1 MRRLLLAMI
10 LVACGPAWACAQDT
24 LPVPPPGG
32 WFWQARPYSAWTPAE
47 LIQFFTD
54 SPWSRSAKLVE
65 PGVQL
70 TLGGPRYF
78 VQWYSSQTMREALVR
93 RRQLRG
99 EAEALE
105 SEEFLAAP
113 HESYQLYIY
122 AALFTADGSLR
133 ILPAEL
139 FEGLSEEDLVQGA
152 RLQFSAQEYASR
164 PDKVEFIRDPATS
177 ELRGLRLTFERAR
190 AAVPPETAQRGRVQL
205 TCPTARGS
213 LSVSFLLS
221 EMQRNGQPDL

>member
-1 MRRLLLAMI
+1 MRRLWVTMSLLAC
-10 LVACGPAWACAQDT
+10 LAGPTAAQET

-54 SPWSRSAKLVE
+54 SPWSRSANLVE
-65 PGVQL
+65 PGVRL

-78 VQWYSSQTMREALVR
+78 VQWYSAQTMREALVR

-99 EAEALE
+99 EADPQG
-105 SEEFLAAP
+105 SQEFLAAP
-113 HESYQLYIY
+113 HDSYQLYIY
-122 AALFTADGSLR
+122 AALFSGDGSLR

-139 FEGLSEEDLVQGA
+139 LEGMSEEDLLQGV

-164 PDKVEFIRDPATS
+164 PDKVEFVRDPATN

-190 AAVPPETAQRGRVQL
+190 AAVPPESAPRGRVHL
-205 TCPTARGS
+205 TCPTTRGS
-213 LSVSFLLS
+213 LSVNFTLS